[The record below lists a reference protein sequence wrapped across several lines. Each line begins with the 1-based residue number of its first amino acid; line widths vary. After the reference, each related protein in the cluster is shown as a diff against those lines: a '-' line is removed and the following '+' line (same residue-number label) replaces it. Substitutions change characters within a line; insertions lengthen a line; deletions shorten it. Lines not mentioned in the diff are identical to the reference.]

1 MPGQPAPQ
9 CSRAADSG
17 TGPANGK
24 PRFEQKGNVKSGTVI
39 VIAILILAVLAGV
52 WLMRFARPGEDRP
65 APSVAAPPAP
75 SATPPEK
82 APIPPPSERPSR
94 EAPTP
99 PAPSTTKRAPSPA
112 ETPPIRKPAPDRVP
126 SVRPIAPA
134 PVESLPAAPAIRPRE
149 VVEGL
154 EPAARLPGTIGA
166 PTVPPVPPPS
176 KLFAKESTAL
186 EQVLDRYEQAYDQL
200 DARAAAAIWPS
211 VDSRALAR
219 AFARLRLQDLEFGEC
234 TFAVSEHDATA
245 HCTGVLHYARRIGDT
260 APRTERHMWT
270 INFARAG
277 EVWRIVNITAQ

>member
-1 MPGQPAPQ
+1 MPGQQAPT
-9 CSRAADSG
+9 CSRGAGSGIAA
-17 TGPANGK
+17 ARGK
-24 PRFEQKGNVKSGTVI
+24 PHLDESGRVKSATVI
-39 VIAILILAVLAGV
+39 AVSILILAVLAGV
-52 WLMRFARPGEDRP
+52 LLMRRARPSEDRP
-65 APSVAAPPAP
+65 APSVSAPPAP
-75 SATPPEK
+75 SATPPERT
-82 APIPPPSERPSR
+82 PIAPPSERPAR

-112 ETPPIRKPAPDRVP
+112 EAPPIRKPAPDRVP

-134 PVESLPAAPAIRPRE
+134 PVEPLPAAPEIRPRE

-154 EPAARLPGTIGA
+154 DPAARLPGTIAA
-166 PTVPPVPPPS
+166 PAVPPVAPPS
-176 KLFAKESTAL
+176 KLFARESTAL
-186 EQVLDRYEQAYDQL
+186 EQILDRYEQAYDRL

-260 APRTERHMWT
+260 APKTERHMWT